1 MPQLVITMGS
11 PSLRRNYLM
20 TDTGLSAF
28 VPGQTNNS
36 RFNKKSAE
44 GVFRRMVT
52 TGYDSTAQSYDSRY
66 DRIRI
71 IAGLNGVSWT
81 DSDCRLR
88 QNPTSIDRGDPVGTG
103 YCQSEQTMQTYL
115 DSEMT
120 ASQRGTTNV

>member
-1 MPQLVITMGS
+1 MRRLVITMGL

-28 VPGQTNNS
+28 VPSQTNNG
-36 RFNKKSAE
+36 RFRQKPVK

-52 TGYDSTAQSYDSRY
+52 TGYDSPIQSYDSRY

-71 IAGLNGVSWT
+71 IAGLNGVYWT
-81 DSDCRLR
+81 DLDCRLR

-103 YCQSEQTMQTYL
+103 YCQSDQTIQTYL

>member
-1 MPQLVITMGS
+1 
-11 PSLRRNYLM
+11 M
-20 TDTGLSAF
+20 TDTGLSTF

-36 RFNKKSAE
+36 RFSQNPSE
-44 GVFRRMVT
+44 EVFRRMVT
-52 TGYDSTAQSYDSRY
+52 TGYDSLAQSYDSRY
-66 DRIRI
+66 DRIQI
-71 IAGLNGVSWT
+71 IAGLNGVVWR

-103 YCQSEQTMQTYL
+103 YCPSEQTTQTYL